1 MLGLALNIWTDVK
14 GITKESGSAVDVNPA
29 TSIVTAKTT
38 GKSVTSGGTLRFTPS
53 PANVNTSVS
62 TVTTTKG

>member
-1 MLGLALNIWTDVK
+1 MLGLTLNIWTDVK
-14 GITKESGSAVDVNPA
+14 GISKNSGMSANPPSVS
-29 TSIVTAKTT
+29 SIVTAKTT
-38 GKSVTSGGTLRFTPS
+38 GKSVTGGTLRFTPS